1 MPVQSTTLY
10 PSLTV
15 AHARKI
21 CVCRFLLATAA
32 NVTIPVRFL
41 NTDMNMGSLT
51 AGVRALSFNLLYL
64 GKYTVKI
71 FLCPDQCS
79 VCAFM
84 HGFVVDGLLSL
95 SLYISLSNTLL
106 QKNGMVCLSM
116 LLNLT
121 LICLAF
127 SARRSGCRK
136 SNDKTKRVGR
146 ICPLGQ

>member
-1 MPVQSTTLY
+1 MF
-10 PSLTV
+10 
-15 AHARKI
+15 
-21 CVCRFLLATAA
+21 VCRFLLATAA

-41 NTDMNMGSLT
+41 NTDMNMGSIT
-51 AGVRALSFNLLYL
+51 AATRALSFNLLFL
-64 GKYTVKI
+64 GKYAVKKI
-71 FLCPDQCS
+71 LCPDQCG

-84 HGFVVDGLLSL
+84 HGFVVDGLLSF
-95 SLYISLSNTLL
+95 SLYTFISLTPCY
-106 QKNGMVCLSM
+106 KNGMVCISM

-146 ICPLGQ
+146 VYAGGQ

>member
-1 MPVQSTTLY
+1 MF
-10 PSLTV
+10 
-15 AHARKI
+15 
-21 CVCRFLLATAA
+21 VCRFLLATAA

-41 NTDMNMGSLT
+41 NTDMNMGSIT
-51 AGVRALSFNLLYL
+51 ATTRAVSFNLLFL
-64 GKYTVKI
+64 GKFAVKKI
-71 FLCPDQCS
+71 LCPDHCA

-84 HGFVVDGLLSL
+84 HGFVVDGLLSF
-95 SLYISLSNTLL
+95 SLYTF
-106 QKNGMVCLSM
+106 MVSISM

-146 ICPLGQ
+146 VYAGGQ